1 MPERKARLCKLL
13 LINLVIGFICF
24 LLLISHALT
33 SDYDGL
39 WYADAMYRSGSWEL
53 SLGRFMI
60 PVIDFLRMGY
70 NGEPFQSLL
79 TLFLLSAG
87 NVLLLETFDAAD
99 GKYAV
104 PVLTLLTVNT
114 TVCIF
119 LSYRYTAP
127 AYGLSYLLSVLSVYL
142 LVRFHGSR
150 KRDVTGVGLSALA
163 LTLCLGTYQA
173 HLGCAC
179 LLMVCLCLKMTYRAE
194 TGLRDI
200 LCFLAKCGISVIA
213 ACALYKIIWDI
224 TLHVTDIT
232 RPDYRGAGDLSV
244 GKILRGVPY
253 GIRQTFRFFRVHLF
267 RTDNRYSMFQETPVH
282 ALILFSFTVLM
293 AVTVYRAAKTDVLN
307 GVCAALSVVCLPVA
321 ACVFCLLD
329 IETGFVSTQM
339 TLPYAMMA
347 PLLLLVFAD
356 VFSLLPAREKPVR
369 CAKAAC
375 AVLCFLLLYGR
386 IYQTGIDEYVMFEGT
401 RTTRNLVQAAVT
413 RVLDGGYYAPDRKIM
428 PVGVPAENP
437 LFEQSALFEQA
448 NGYARFGAFW
458 KGPYS
463 YRRSYGGLFRST
475 GIAIPFPD
483 LETYVALME
492 TEEVKSMPVYPDAG
506 SILLLDDVIV
516 VKFANE

>member
-1 MPERKARLCKLL
+1 MPARNARLIKLL
-13 LINLVIGFICF
+13 LINLVIGLVCF
-24 LLLISHALT
+24 LLLITHALT

-39 WYADAMYRSGSWEL
+39 WYADAMYQSGSWEL

-87 NVLLLETFDAAD
+87 NVLLLVTCDAAD
-99 GKYAV
+99 SKYAV
-104 PVLTLLTVNT
+104 PVLILLTVNT

-142 LVRFHGSR
+142 LTRFGGTR
-150 KRDVTGVGLSALA
+150 RRDVTGMISSALA

-179 LLMVCLCLKMTYRAE
+179 LTIVFLCLKMTYRTE
-194 TGLRDI
+194 RSMRDI
-200 LCFLAKCGISVIA
+200 LHFLVKSAVSVAA

-224 TLHVTDIT
+224 TLRAAGIT

-282 ALILFSFTVLM
+282 TLILLSFAVLLV
-293 AVTVYRAAKTDVLN
+293 VTVVFAAKS
-307 GVCAALSVVCLPVA
+307 GVYKGICAAVLVICIPVA

-339 TLPYAMMA
+339 TLPYTMMA
-347 PLLLLVFAD
+347 PLLLLLFAD
-356 VFSLLPAREKPVR
+356 VFSRLPARQTPARLAGAV
-369 CAKAAC
+369 C

-401 RTTRNLVQAAVT
+401 RTTRNLVTGAVT
-413 RVLDGGYYAPDRKIM
+413 RLLDEGYYTPERMIM
-428 PVGVPAENP
+428 PIGVPAENP
-437 LFEQSALFEQA
+437 LFERSALFERA

-463 YRRSYGGLFRST
+463 YRRSYGGLFRSS
-475 GIAIPFPD
+475 GIALPFPD

-492 TEEVKSMPVYPDAG
+492 TEEVKHMPVYPDAG
-506 SILLLDDVIV
+506 SILLVDDVIV

>member
-1 MPERKARLCKLL
+1 MQARNARLIKLL
-13 LINLVIGFICF
+13 LINLVTGFVCF
-24 LLLISHALT
+24 LLLITHALT

-39 WYADAMYRSGSWEL
+39 WYADAMYRSGAWEL

-60 PVIDFLRMGY
+60 PVIDYLRMGY

-79 TLFLLSAG
+79 TLLLLSAG
-87 NVLLLETFDAAD
+87 NVLLLVTCDAAD
-99 GKYAV
+99 SKYAV
-104 PVLTLLTVNT
+104 PVLALLTVNT

-150 KRDVTGVGLSALA
+150 KRDVTGMVLSALT

-173 HLGCAC
+173 HLGCTC
-179 LLMVCLCLKMTYRAE
+179 LLIVCLCLKMTYRAE
-194 TGLRDI
+194 TSLRDI
-200 LCFLAKCGISVIA
+200 LRFLVKSAVSAVA

-224 TLHVTDIT
+224 TLRVTGNT

-267 RTDNRYSMFQETPVH
+267 TTDNRYSLFQETPVH
-282 ALILFSFTVLM
+282 TLILAAFAVLL
-293 AVTVYRAAKTDVLN
+293 VFTVYRAAKTDARK
-307 GVCAALSVVCLPVA
+307 GVCAALSVICLPVA

-339 TLPYAMMA
+339 TLPYTMMA

-356 VFSLLPAREKPVR
+356 VFSLLPAQKKPVR
-369 CAKAAC
+369 YVKGAC

-401 RTTRNLVQAAVT
+401 RTTRNLVQSAVT
-413 RVLDGGYYAPDRKIM
+413 RVLDEGYYSPDRKIM

-437 LFEQSALFEQA
+437 LFEKSALFEQA

-483 LETYVALME
+483 LETFVALME
-492 TEEVKSMPVYPDAG
+492 TEEVKNMPVYPDAG

>member
-1 MPERKARLCKLL
+1 MSAQKNRLLKLL
-13 LINLVIGFICF
+13 LVDLVIGFVCY
-24 LLLISHALT
+24 LLLIAGALT

-39 WYADAMYRSGSWEL
+39 WYADAMYQSGAWEL

-87 NVLLLETFDAAD
+87 NVLLLKLFGASDSR
-99 GKYAV
+99 YAV
-104 PVLTLLTVNT
+104 PVLALLTVNT

-127 AYGLSYLLSVLSVYL
+127 AYGLSYLLAVLAVHPL
-142 LVRFHGSR
+142 TRFHGSR
-150 KRDVTGVGLSALA
+150 KQDVTGIALSALA

-179 LLMVCLCLKMTYRAE
+179 LLVVCLCLKMTYRAE
-194 TGLRDI
+194 YTLRDI
-200 LCFLAKCGISVIA
+200 LRFLASGVIA
-213 ACALYKIIWDI
+213 AVCACALYKIVWDI
-224 TLHVTDIT
+224 TLAAAGIT

-244 GKILRGVPY
+244 GKIIRGIPY

-267 RTDNRYSMFQETPVH
+267 RTDNRYSLFQETPVH
-282 ALILFSFTVLM
+282 FVILAAFAALLVFMV
-293 AVTVYRAAKTDVLN
+293 VRAWKTD
-307 GVCAALSVVCLPVA
+307 GKKGIFAAAALVCLPVA

-329 IETGFVSTQM
+329 IETGFISTQM

-347 PLLLLVFAD
+347 PLLLLLCAD
-356 VFSLLPAREKPVR
+356 ALSLLPVQQTPVR
-369 CAKAAC
+369 IAKAAC
-375 AVLCFLLLYGR
+375 AVLCFLVLYGR
-386 IYQTGIDEYVMFEGT
+386 VYQTGIDEYVMFEGT
-401 RTTRNLVQAAVT
+401 RTTRGLVNAAVT
-413 RVLDGGYYAPDRKIM
+413 RVLDEGYYTPDRKIM

-437 LFEQSALFEQA
+437 LFERSALFDKA

-463 YRRSYGGLFRST
+463 YMRSYGGLFRST

-492 TEEVKSMPVYPDAG
+492 TEDVKNMPVYPDEG
-506 SILLLDDVIV
+506 CILLMDDVIV